1 MKKSKISICGLDCAR
16 CGAYIAWQNNDEAV
30 RIKTA
35 KDWNQR
41 YKDNRLARMP
51 LKPSD
56 INCRGCLSL
65 IDPVFRHCK
74 DCEVRLCGLGKNVTN
89 CGRCKEYDNCGKIKS
104 LHEMIPEAK
113 KVSDEIRKVTR

>member
-1 MKKSKISICGLDCAR
+1 MKNQKIAICGLDCAK
-16 CGAYIAWQNNDEAV
+16 CGAYIAFDKNDESV

-41 YKDNRLARMP
+41 YKDSQLARDP

-65 IDPVFRHCK
+65 ANPVFRHCRE
-74 DCEVRLCGLGKNVTN
+74 CGVRLCGLKKKVTN
-89 CGRCKEYDNCGKIKS
+89 CGRCREYDACGKIKS
-104 LHEMIPEAK
+104 LHKMIPEAK
-113 KVSDEIRKVTR
+113 KESDEIRKAIR